1 MTEIAN
7 NPEQIIV
14 AYQKAVANNDI
25 VKLTVGNIIKLSMDI
40 ESLTQ
45 HGDIL
50 TITTKTNTK
59 NINCSNVKYSIKPTK
74 YKTKCPC
81 MNLWYKNTKIATDVE
96 NEPGKCISILRD
108 LDYIT
113 SEEIIQIM
121 DAILNNAT
129 IVLNDWV
136 LCIDAEYAIN
146 NDYDPY
152 DFVDGNCHSDDSCV
166 DCKAAEFCSF
176 KHTGKNNL

>member
-1 MTEIAN
+1 MTEKLNLNVGDKVIVRST
-7 NPEQIIV
+7 NPKIKQRISVI
-14 AYQKAVANNDI
+14 QS
-25 VKLTVGNIIKLSMDI
+25 VKSTFKPEVRIYKVDGVLYDNFGNEVNPREYNIIIPYSDSM
-40 ESLTQ
+40 
-45 HGDIL
+45 
-50 TITTKTNTK
+50 
-59 NINCSNVKYSIKPTK
+59 
-74 YKTKCPC
+74 YKTKHPC

-96 NEPGKCISILRD
+96 NEPGKCMSILRD